1 MNRKGRF
8 PGLALS
14 AVLLLSITAVNAE
27 DVTLNT
33 VLYPDN
39 EKTAVKFTTTDRAPK
54 AQISASVRPETG
66 QSWIEVS
73 WKKLEPAL
81 LFGGDV
87 NCYVLWTV
95 TPDGAAVS
103 QGELP
108 IRADRSGNSK
118 FSVPFKS
125 FALMVTAEPFPIVR
139 RPSNLVVFISN
150 PTDSKMAKNGTVTF
164 NGFRAETKHE
174 QESIATLKYTDKTPV
189 ELMQARKSVEIMDRF
204 EAEKYAM
211 AAARDARTALSQ
223 AEDAYAGRV
232 GKSKNVPELSA
243 RTMSL
248 CNDAVRS
255 AVTQID
261 AQKAQA
267 AEAKRLSDLAQ
278 KQAETEAERAARV
291 KTEADLAGVE
301 KQRAALAVEVQQVAA
316 QKAAVEREK
325 DQMKSERDALAA
337 RLSGALGKVAATERT
352 GRGLVVSLAGGILFE
367 SGKSA
372 LKTNAQIALA
382 KLSGILMMIPN
393 TNIQVEGHTDST
405 GSAETNQK
413 LSTERAAAVMDFL
426 KTQGVEDARMH
437 STGLGPSQPVA
448 SNDNAEGRAKNRRVE
463 IVVPDATAA
472 NSGK

>member
-1 MNRKGRF
+1 MIRTGKFAGM
-8 PGLALS
+8 AMS
-14 AVLLLSITAVNAE
+14 AVMALAVTAVYAE
-27 DVTLNT
+27 DLTLNT

-39 EKTAVKFTTTDRAPK
+39 EKTAVKFATTDRAPK
-54 AQISASVRPETG
+54 AEISGSVRPEAG
-66 QSWIEVS
+66 QSWVEMS

-103 QGELP
+103 QGEIP
-108 IRADRSGNSK
+108 VRGDRSGDAR

-125 FALMVTAEPFPIVR
+125 FALMVTAEPFPVVR
-139 RPSNLVVFISN
+139 RPSKLVLFMSN
-150 PTDSKMAKNGTVTF
+150 PTDSKRAKNGTVTF
-164 NGFRAETKHE
+164 SGFRPETKHE
-174 QESIATLKYTDKTPV
+174 QESIAELKYKDKTPV
-189 ELMQARKSVEIMDRF
+189 ELQQARKAVEIMDRF

-211 AAARDARTALSQ
+211 TAARDARTALSQ

-232 GKSKNVPELSA
+232 GKSKDVPELSS

-248 CNDAVRS
+248 CNDAVRA

-267 AEAKRLSDLAQ
+267 AEAKRLSELAE
-278 KQAETEAERAARV
+278 KQAETEAERKARV

-301 KQRAALAVEVQQVAA
+301 KQRQSLQVEVQKVEAEKA
-316 QKAAVEREK
+316 QVEREK
-325 DQMKSERDALAA
+325 DQMKRERDALAS

-352 GRGLVVSLAGGILFE
+352 GRGLVVSLSGGILFE

-372 LKTNAQIALA
+372 LKNDAKVSLA

-393 TNIQVEGHTDST
+393 TNIQVEGHTDAT

-413 LSTERAAAVMDFL
+413 LSTERAASVKDFL
-426 KTQGVEDARMH
+426 KTQGVEESRMT
-437 STGLGPSQPVA
+437 STGLGPTQPVA

-463 IVVPDATAA
+463 IVVPDAQAA
-472 NSGK
+472 NIGQ